1 MPILYV
7 IATPIGNLKDITLRA
22 LEVLRAVD
30 FIICEDTRV
39 TRKLLAHY
47 QISKPLVS
55 YHQYSKLKSC
65 QKIADFLKTGKS
77 AALVS
82 DAGTPGISDPGARLI
97 DFIRRELPAV
107 RLIAVPGPSA
117 LIAAASVSGIN
128 TDKFLFLGFPPR
140 KKGRQKFFKRIQES
154 VEPVIFYESTH
165 RVAKAFAELAAV
177 LGDTAEI
184 AVAREITKIY
194 EEIWRGVLKDAAAH
208 FINERQRGE
217 FVIIIP

>member
-7 IATPIGNLKDITLRA
+7 VATPIGNLKDITLRA
-22 LEVLRAVD
+22 LEVLRAAD

-39 TRKLLAHY
+39 TRKLLTYY

-55 YHQYSKLKSC
+55 YHQYSKLKSYW
-65 QKIADFLKTGKS
+65 KIIDLLKTGKS

-82 DAGTPGISDPGARLI
+82 DAGTPGISDPGAYLI

-107 RLIAVPGPSA
+107 RLIVVPGPSA
-117 LIAAASVSGIN
+117 LIAAASVSGVN
-128 TDKFLFLGFPPR
+128 MDKFIFLGFPPR

-154 VEPVIFYESTH
+154 DLSVIFYESTH
-165 RVAKAFAELAAV
+165 RIERVFRDLE
-177 LGDTAEI
+177 EI
-184 AVAREITKIY
+184 FGNMKEIILARELTKIY
-194 EEIWRGVLKDAAAH
+194 EEVWRGSILEAKEH
-208 FINERQRGE
+208 FQGEHKKGE